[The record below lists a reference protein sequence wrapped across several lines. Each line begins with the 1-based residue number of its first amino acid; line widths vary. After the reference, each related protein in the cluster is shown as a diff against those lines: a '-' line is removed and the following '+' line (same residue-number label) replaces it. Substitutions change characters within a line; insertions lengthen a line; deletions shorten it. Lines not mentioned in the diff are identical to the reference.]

1 MNESKQPT
9 RKSIRLQDY
18 DYGQPG
24 LYFITICT
32 HDKAC
37 LFGNVVDSEM
47 ELNNFGNIVQKV
59 WHEIPE
65 HFCGV

>member
-1 MNESKQPT
+1 VEKFLSESNQPT
-9 RKSIRLQDY
+9 RKSVRLPDY

-47 ELNNFGNIVQKV
+47 EWKK
-59 WHEIPE
+59 
-65 HFCGV
+65 CGMKSRSIFAVGE